1 MGAMSLQNAAPG
13 DPVSD
18 NTSGGGANTVDLT
31 TTEAKTFVVGAFT
44 IDAGSLANPPAFT
57 TLYLGNSGSSVSTAG
72 YATEPLPGTYTYTWG
87 TDALSSK
94 QGAIVVAGFAV
105 TAPATAEELY
115 GLTNGTEVLTADPDF
130 GGNPTNSDA
139 ASVMPTALMHCL

>member
-72 YATEPLPGTYTYTWG
+72 YAT
-87 TDALSSK
+87 DALSSK

-139 ASVMPTALMHCL
+139 ASVMPTALMDCL